1 MGWGGWVLRRRVLG
15 CLGRRGGVGGR
26 VEGGVGVC
34 RGVGRGGERGGGE
47 DAHEGDWGA
56 VRRGDRGAH
65 EGGARQGS
73 EGGGGGLHCE
83 GLLGQHWG
91 SEVGVVAVQGV
102 RGRGRGISRWWRGEI
117 GRCVHANEKYT
128 WFFFIQVF
136 FFFFFFF
143 FRLTKVI

>member
-1 MGWGGWVLRRRVLG
+1 MGWGGWVLRRVLG

-73 EGGGGGLHCE
+73 EGGGGGLHGE

-102 RGRGRGISRWWRGEI
+102 RGRSGGITSRFIFFSVTGF
-117 GRCVHANEKYT
+117 HANENIFS
-128 WFFFIQVF
+128 FFFFRF